1 MQSKILLQI
10 TPGISD
16 STDGSTFFYTSC
28 NIQTLISI
36 RTPFFSSTIVT
47 LIVEAIS
54 RRSLS
59 LSLSINFH
67 EHSSGHFDLSRP
79 FTERHHSLLLPTRP
93 HACQPSHRHAY
104 RSLFR
109 HMLATQRQ
117 HNDHDDDD
125 DDVALQDLDKR
136 YYPLNHASL
145 RPSRFLFKRQQ
156 LFFFNRNIPLE
167 LSTLIFGIKEE
178 RGING
183 FRDHN
188 QFSLAIYG
196 KFLFF
201 FFFSVD
207 ESFNHSILEIFNE

>member
-1 MQSKILLQI
+1 M
-10 TPGISD
+10 
-16 STDGSTFFYTSC
+16 
-28 NIQTLISI
+28 
-36 RTPFFSSTIVT
+36 
-47 LIVEAIS
+47 
-54 RRSLS
+54 
-59 LSLSINFH
+59 
-67 EHSSGHFDLSRP
+67 SRP

-201 FFFSVD
+201 FFFFRLMNHLTIQFWKFLTNK
-207 ESFNHSILEIFNE
+207 SFFFLYEKIRMEIQFEIHGMIYERKFLFFFFFFS